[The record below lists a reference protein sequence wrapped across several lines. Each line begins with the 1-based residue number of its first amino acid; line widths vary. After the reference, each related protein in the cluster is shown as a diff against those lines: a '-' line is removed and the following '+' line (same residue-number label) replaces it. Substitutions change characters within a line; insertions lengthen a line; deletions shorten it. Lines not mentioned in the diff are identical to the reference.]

1 MYFVCIDFININ
13 INVGCFEPPQISS
26 IKVNLPFFL
35 QRKLQH
41 TLGEK
46 KAQSCNDFTTADK
59 GDMKP
64 PTLPALLWIGRF
76 DLFRSRL
83 HLPTTAFSPQ
93 HSLISEIWS
102 PLNTIY
108 SYLQSDVSRGRPFSV
123 RPGADNSQKN
133 TQTEKKTNRKT
144 GGDERNS
151 WFQGRWTADWWRSS
165 AEKKK
170 TASEWMR
177 PVWMRGCGAV

>member
-13 INVGCFEPPQISS
+13 INIGCFEPPQISS

-41 TLGEK
+41 TLEK
-46 KAQSCNDFTTADK
+46 SYNDFTTADK

-76 DLFRSRL
+76 DLFRRRL

-108 SYLQSDVSRGRPFSV
+108 SYLQSDVSRGRPFFGPS
-123 RPGADNSQKN
+123 RCDRL
-133 TQTEKKTNRKT
+133 TKKRTNRKSNKQKNRR
-144 GGDERNS
+144 GWKKLMISGEVDV
-151 WFQGRWTADWWRSS
+151 GLM
-165 AEKKK
+165 EK
-170 TASEWMR
+170 
-177 PVWMRGCGAV
+177 